1 MYVLRV
7 FVCASLQDGGLR
19 AMYSIRLYWR
29 CWIYAILKGI
39 KVEFLVCVR
48 MIVCLFMHEPARVR
62 VMELLDLSQLKGHL
76 RGAGKALPCI
86 MYVFV
91 CVHVCACA
99 RVFVRVV
106 YHFHV
111 LLFCMLAFAILL

>member
-1 MYVLRV
+1 MYVCV
-7 FVCASLQDGGLR
+7 A
-19 AMYSIRLYWR
+19 
-29 CWIYAILKGI
+29 
-39 KVEFLVCVR
+39 CVR
-48 MIVCLFMHEPARVR
+48 VCELAR
-62 VMELLDLSQLKGHL
+62 SHL